1 MQPVVPL
8 DFTLTSKDLALEK
21 QILTQKRMRLE
32 AVNVEYNREIKEI
45 DSSVR
50 KLRADL
56 SRLNALIAQSSELR
70 AGLENETF
78 TLETTVVDGTL
89 RDLEEEVVR
98 TRVRIQES
106 KEEKKNLLEGPM
118 EEHALSTSQ

>member
-1 MQPVVPL
+1 
-8 DFTLTSKDLALEK
+8 
-21 QILTQKRMRLE
+21 MRLE

-45 DSSVR
+45 DNSVR

-89 RDLEEEVVR
+89 RDLEEDVIR
-98 TRVRIQES
+98 TQVRIQES
-106 KEEKKNLLEGPM
+106 KEEKKSLLEGLM
-118 EEHALSTSQ
+118 VEYILSTSR